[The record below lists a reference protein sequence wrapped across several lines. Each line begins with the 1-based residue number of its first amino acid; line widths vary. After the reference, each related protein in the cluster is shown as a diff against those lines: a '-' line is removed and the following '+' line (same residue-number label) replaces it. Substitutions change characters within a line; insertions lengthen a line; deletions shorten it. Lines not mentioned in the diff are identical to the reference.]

1 MFANLTRLGFISSP
15 PQGSPKPMTRNRKN
29 KPAPVPPT
37 NPPSKEPAGKEA
49 IRDSVVFSKEPRI
62 NCDES
67 SHAATAPEP
76 EVLLGFER
84 LLVAEKKSEVEIS
97 EKLLESEKRDVE
109 EEKKIQCEPVPV
121 IQTIQTDVPTEK

>member
-37 NPPSKEPAGKEA
+37 NPPSKEPAGKES

-97 EKLLESEKRDVE
+97 EKLFESEKRDVE